1 MRIVV
6 EGTVP
11 MHKMKKVITEACSQ
25 AMNIIKEQ
33 DKDLF
38 WEIVKAYDVVST
50 STVIDVGI
58 VPKKGDDPLVLTTD
72 NGELLTFKFRLDGT
86 DVRLDS
92 NNIDEPVFS
101 EQDQA
106 ILQLAEGLKPVEGKL
121 DVTGLKQIYTA
132 KVAGINLEVYENGFI
147 RYFKDGCLVQEAT
160 VKPENLTAFLAD
172 VTRLVETGEAEGVEP
187 LHNEEE

>member
-1 MRIVV
+1 MRIIIEGNVPQHLLKKAV
-6 EGTVP
+6 ENAA
-11 MHKMKKVITEACSQ
+11 TEALK
-25 AMNIIKEQ
+25 IIKEQ

-38 WEIVKAYDVVST
+38 WEVIKAYDVVST
-50 STVIDVGI
+50 STVVDLGI

-72 NGELLTFKFRLDGT
+72 NGEMLTFKFRLDGKNI
-86 DVRLDS
+86 VLDS
-92 NNIDEPVFS
+92 NNIDEPIFS

-106 ILQLAEGLKPVEGKL
+106 ILQLADGLKPVEGKL

-132 KVAGINLEVYENGFI
+132 KVAGINLEVYENGYV

-172 VTRLVETGEAEGVEP
+172 VTRLVETGEAEGAEP